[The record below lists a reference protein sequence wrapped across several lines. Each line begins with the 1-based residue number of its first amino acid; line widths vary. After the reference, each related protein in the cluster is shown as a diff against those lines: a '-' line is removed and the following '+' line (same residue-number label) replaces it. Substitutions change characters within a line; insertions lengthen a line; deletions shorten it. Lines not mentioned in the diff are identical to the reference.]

1 MKPPMIENDWSDS
14 VWSNCVLAWLVWSP
28 PIDWQRSALYSVHH
42 LMYIHLDGIWNMES
56 AFTEFMIISCYRK
69 DRLES
74 AKTSLLLLLSILL
87 TLITKSLV
95 MWCIFVQSSDNHPL
109 VTSHNTMDVWI
120 VGTITGISCCHILF
134 YYHALAA
141 NNVWLVTAG
150 SQQFEQR
157 PLDKPTSVLSSL
169 QRK

>member
-1 MKPPMIENDWSDS
+1 MT
-14 VWSNCVLAWLVWSP
+14 CVVFTYRLTKKCPIRCLSP
-28 PIDWQRSALYSVHH
+28 DV
-42 LMYIHLDGIWNMES
+42 HLDGIWNMES

-69 DRLES
+69 DPSES
-74 AKTSLLLLLSILL
+74 AKTSLLLLLSFLL
-87 TLITKSLV
+87 NVSNLITRSPV
-95 MWCIFVQSSDNHPL
+95 MWCIFVQSPDNHPL
-109 VTSHNTMDVWI
+109 LTSHNTMDVWI

-134 YYHALAA
+134 CYHALAA

-169 QRK
+169 QRKWGLDLWPKV